1 MIYVFLAEGFEEIEA
16 LTPVDVLRR
25 AGCAVQTVGIGGRV
39 VHGAHG
45 IAVQADITDH
55 EVQFDD
61 IEMVI
66 LPGGMP
72 GALNLERSPVVQR
85 ALELCLARGKY
96 LAAIC
101 AAPFILGHKGILSGK
116 KATCYP
122 GFEKELEGAQVT
134 GAQTEVDG
142 CIITGRGPGAAMA
155 FALTLVKILLN
166 QEKADELAAA
176 MCLSK

>member
-1 MIYVFLAEGFEEIEA
+1 MIYVFLAEGFEEVEA

-39 VHGAHG
+39 VRGSPG
-45 IAVQADITDH
+45 TAVQADITDD
-55 EVQFDD
+55 EARLDD
-61 IEMVI
+61 IEMAV

-72 GALNLERSPVVQR
+72 GAQNLERSPVVQR
-85 ALELCLARGKY
+85 ALEQCLAHGKY

-101 AAPFILGHKGILSGK
+101 AAPFILGHKGVLSGK

-122 GFEKELEGAQVT
+122 GFEKELKGARVT

-142 CIITGRGPGAAMA
+142 SIITGRGPGAAMA
-155 FALTLVKILLN
+155 FALTLVKILVN
-166 QEKADELAAA
+166 QEKAEELAAA
-176 MCLSK
+176 MCLLK